1 MSTVEAV
8 LYSTP
13 QHQMGWGGGVLDTG
27 QPRQYSCSCTVLST
41 HVTPRE
47 AHGLHT
53 VALVICTGPLQFLPS
68 CLIAQCQTIESTNT
82 LEELDYIY
90 QKVKL

>member
-1 MSTVEAV
+1 MSTIEAI
-8 LYSTP
+8 LHSTP
-13 QHQMGWGGGVLDTG
+13 HHQMGRGGGVLDTG
-27 QPRQYSCSCTVLST
+27 LPRQYSCLLL
-41 HVTPRE
+41 PE

-53 VALVICTGPLQFLPS
+53 VALTICTGPLQFLPS
-68 CLIAQCQTIESTNT
+68 CLIAQCQTNESTNT